1 MKPRMACDTC
11 EVAWVDLGGDSS
23 CWVCGEAGR
32 RTGETVL
39 IYGQHEH
46 DQDRIVVVARGL
58 VWRVEQEEG
67 RPW

>member
-1 MKPRMACDTC
+1 MHCDRC
-11 EVAWVDLGGDSS
+11 EVLWVDLGGDVD

-32 RTGETVL
+32 RTGETVI

-46 DQDRIVVVARGL
+46 DQGRRVVVGRGL
-58 VWRVEQEEG
+58 VWHIDREEA